1 MQILENEKVVKNI
14 EHVLE
19 HIQVHVYRTFLFF
32 QFFFFFN
39 RFFLF
44 FFFFKLKMNRQIDN
58 IKFRIQRELTLY
70 DDEIQRLKNL
80 HEYYNEKILE
90 SKDKLSLL
98 TVDVENK
105 KLSKRG
111 ITKRVGAAFGTLSA
125 RHNSLQYHRIQ
136 ALELY
141 YREEVRNMQ
150 EEFQR
155 QMQNINLKTQMM
167 LSTKFA
173 SIAKRKEKLIEFQKE
188 LTSRLSHLSVTN
200 FWEQDDNSE
209 IHNMRL
215 QELRKTIISMNNE
228 RLTNLQRNKIK
239 LQTCVEKLEE
249 MENHFRSLFNEKI
262 MEIQHLDYRYDLD
275 IKHIESQHNFDISA
289 LKYKLHNMKRSC
301 NSLEQ
306 TRQSVIA
313 QGRARIDS
321 VLEQYRITQSS
332 TQARKAHDEE
342 ISDNYDQ
349 LMIQLESKQQ
359 QLAQR
364 ERLLAAAREHNMSLK
379 RQIALKKHQL
389 RFGIHP

>member
-1 MQILENEKVVKNI
+1 
-14 EHVLE
+14 
-19 HIQVHVYRTFLFF
+19 
-32 QFFFFFN
+32 
-39 RFFLF
+39 
-44 FFFFKLKMNRQIDN
+44 MNRQIDS
-58 IKFRIQRELTLY
+58 IRFRIQREITLL
-70 DDEIQRLKNL
+70 DDEILRLKNL
-80 HEYYNEKILE
+80 KEYYNEKILE
-90 SKDKLSLL
+90 SQDKLSLL
-98 TVDVENK
+98 TVDIENK
-105 KLSKRG
+105 KLSKKG

-125 RHNSLQYHRIQ
+125 RHNSLQFHRIQ

-155 QMQNINLKTQMM
+155 QMQNINLKNQMM

-173 SIAKRKEKLIEFQKE
+173 SIEKRKEKLIEFQKE
-188 LTSRLSHLSVTN
+188 LTSRLTHLSVTN

-239 LQTCVEKLEE
+239 LQMCVEKLEE
-249 MENHFRSLFNEKI
+249 METNFRSLFNEKI

-275 IKHIESQHNFDISA
+275 VKHIESQHSFDISA
-289 LKYKLHNMKRSC
+289 LRSKLHNMKRSC
-301 NSLEQ
+301 QSLEQ

-313 QGRARIDS
+313 QGRARLDS
-321 VLEQYRITQSS
+321 VLETYRVAESS
-332 TQARKAHDEE
+332 TRARKAHDEE
-342 ISDNYDQ
+342 VSDNYDQ
-349 LMIQLESKQQ
+349 LMLQLSSKQQ

-364 ERLLAAAREHNMSLK
+364 ERLLQATRDHNMSLK
-379 RQIALKKHQL
+379 REIELRKHQL